1 MSIRVGQ
8 RYTLFPI
15 QDVELWELYKM
26 QVRSFWTAD
35 EIDFGADRSQWNDLL
50 TDDERHFIKYV
61 LAFFA
66 GTDSIVA
73 LNLLENF
80 SQEVTLLE
88 AQFAYMFQAAM
99 ESIHSEVYSLMIDT
113 YVKDAAEKDGL
124 FRSMETIPCVRKKM
138 LWAEKW
144 SLAQPSTSEAVDRPV
159 KATTDT
165 AATTTGEEGGRRASF
180 ARRLVAFCIV
190 EGLFFS
196 GAFCAIY
203 WIKQRNLLPALTKSN
218 EFISRDEGMHTKF
231 GCLMYNRL
239 PSEERIDETEI
250 HDLFRDAVE
259 VEKEFITESIPCR
272 MVGMNSDLMAT
283 YIEYV
288 ADLLLVSLQY
298 RPLFGSRNPFP
309 FMDLIG
315 MSGRSNFFEER
326 PSQYQRADA
335 HASDALTYDED
346 SILNNEEF

>member
-1 MSIRVGQ
+1 MSVRPGQ
-8 RYTLFPI
+8 RYTVLPL
-15 QDVELWELYKM
+15 QDEEVWQLYKL
-26 QVRSFWTAD
+26 QVSSFWTAD
-35 EIDFGADRSQWNDLL
+35 EIDFGGDRGQWEDLL

-113 YVKDAAEKDGL
+113 YIKDAAEKDRL
-124 FRSMETIPCVRKKM
+124 FRSMETIPSVAKKM
-138 LWAEKW
+138 AWAEKW
-144 SLAQPSTSEAVDRPV
+144 SLEQPPLSKDPSAAAPLAADAEAKP
-159 KATTDT
+159 
-165 AATTTGEEGGRRASF
+165 RASF

-239 PSEERIDETEI
+239 PLSERLEEKEVHEI
-250 HDLFRDAVE
+250 FRDAVE
-259 VEKEFITESIPCR
+259 VEKEFIIESIPCR
-272 MVGMNSDLMAT
+272 MVGMNSDLMST

-288 ADLLLVSLQY
+288 ADLLLESLQY
-298 RPLFGSRNPFP
+298 RSIFGSRNPFP

-315 MSGRSNFFEER
+315 MSGRPNFFELR
-326 PSQYQRADA
+326 PSEYQR
-335 HASDALTYDED
+335 SDAQAASGLTFD
-346 SILNNEEF
+346 NNDDF